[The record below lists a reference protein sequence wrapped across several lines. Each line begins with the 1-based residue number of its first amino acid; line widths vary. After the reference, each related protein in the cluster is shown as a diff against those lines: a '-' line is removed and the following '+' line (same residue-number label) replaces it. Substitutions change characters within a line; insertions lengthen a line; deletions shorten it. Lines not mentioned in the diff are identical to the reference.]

1 MRIRISSPDLN
12 LQLERRA
19 GWQVAGQAWKHL
31 DQYKVEALIEHF
43 VRAEALKCERD
54 MQGRDPD
61 VVLEFFA
68 AADQAEIFKIWFGC
82 PVFAEVP
89 AIDGVVELDP
99 ALTRL
104 IPDSIT
110 DLLDRALIN
119 PEAQRIRRLSLRW
132 GRRSVEVRRKG
143 EGFVCGANPL
153 RPGRVGRLLVNLRR
167 LEGEESWRGPAP
179 AFAAM
184 LALLAVSQFGW
195 NRLTPD
201 GRFVL
206 DGVNNPVWSF
216 MDIAAIN
223 PRTETPTA
231 LFPAP
236 GTTESALVYG
246 ADSTT
251 VVITDAT

>member
-1 MRIRISSPDLN
+1 
-12 LQLERRA
+12 
-19 GWQVAGQAWKHL
+19 
-31 DQYKVEALIEHF
+31 

-104 IPDSIT
+104 IPDSVT

-167 LEGEESWRGPAP
+167 LEGEEYAGGLGGAEKPVGRITIYYSSKKP
-179 AFAAM
+179 AFDIVIYSNYY
-184 LALLAVSQFGW
+184 LAL
-195 NRLTPD
+195 D
-201 GRFVL
+201 GRTYRVRPQDL
-206 DGVNNPVWSF
+206 K
-216 MDIAAIN
+216 
-223 PRTETPTA
+223 A
-231 LFPAP
+231 LQISL
-236 GTTESALVYG
+236 SALINEG
-246 ADSTT
+246 GKRG
-251 VVITDAT
+251 